1 MNAVVLAWLTLCMI
15 WGSTWLF
22 IKLGLQDLPPFT
34 FAGIRFLLASIIL
47 SLVIY
52 FRKTRLPQNRGD
64 WLFIAWT
71 GFLCVTV
78 NFALVFWAGQY
89 VSSGLAALLNAT
101 MPFFGMIIAP
111 HYLPAER
118 ITPAKLGGVVLG
130 MTGVGLIFSN
140 QLSLQGMLSLFACIA
155 IVVGALVAAYANV
168 LIKLRGR
175 HLDPVVLSA
184 GQMLFGFPVLLGIG
198 VIAEGNPLHLQ
209 WTPLALASLS
219 YLTIIG
225 SCMAFIL
232 YFWMLQ
238 RITVTKALLLLLVTP
253 LVAVTLGKLVNN
265 EELTWRLLAGGVCI
279 IAGVGATIFYRQR
292 TPASSSVNKIL
303 TGPLQLQEA
312 LVKHKP

>member
-1 MNAVVLAWLTLCMI
+1 MNAVVLAWLALCMI

-22 IKLGLQDLPPFT
+22 IKLGLRDLPPFT
-34 FAGIRFLLASIIL
+34 FVGIRFLLASIIL

-52 FRKTRLPQNRGD
+52 FRRIRLPQNRGD

-78 NFALVFWAGQY
+78 NFGLVFWAGQY

-101 MPFFGMIIAP
+101 LPFFGMLIAP

-118 ITPAKLGGVVLG
+118 ITPAKIGGVMLG
-130 MTGVGLIFSN
+130 MIGVGLIFSN
-140 QLSLQGMLSLFACIA
+140 QLSLQGALSLLACIA
-155 IVVGALVAAYANV
+155 IVGGALVAAYANV

-175 HLDPVVLSA
+175 HLDPIVLST

-225 SCMAFIL
+225 SCVAFIL

-238 RITVTKALLLLLVTP
+238 RIAVTKALVLLLVTP

-265 EELTWRLLAGGVCI
+265 EELTWRLLAGGACI
-279 IAGVGATIFYRQR
+279 ISGVGATIFYRQR
-292 TPASSSVNKIL
+292 TPASSPINKIVVP
-303 TGPLQLQEA
+303 PLQLQEA
-312 LVKHKP
+312 PVKYES